1 MPIRSVCLQEA
12 PAGAE
17 EEADPNPEPDSASA
31 RAAAQRK
38 YICVCLCDTSRRA
51 AGGLAAGMGR
61 RICCLSHHC
70 SPGGCNLCACPLK
83 IHTHRTLAHRTQD
96 AGEAFFANS
105 FGHCLWRHL
114 GVKLCRLA
122 LLLPLL
128 LLLLLLRADSL
139 FGKTRF
145 MWPLARNS
153 NNKSHSK
160 WPWLLCDATDAQ
172 PTYQPIL
179 RPSTV
184 SDSLSCSSPFK
195 RADFQQPKQTLEVC
209 KVSLVH
215 PLTWL
220 RFLVSPFVLVSHFLR
235 FKLWLDFGLGL
246 GLGLG

>member
-1 MPIRSVCLQEA
+1 M
-12 PAGAE
+12 
-17 EEADPNPEPDSASA
+17 
-31 RAAAQRK
+31 
-38 YICVCLCDTSRRA
+38 
-51 AGGLAAGMGR
+51 
-61 RICCLSHHC
+61 SHHC

-83 IHTHRTLAHRTQD
+83 IHTHRTLAQTAQD

-114 GVKLCRLA
+114 AVKLSLA
-122 LLLPLL
+122 
-128 LLLLLLRADSL
+128 LLLLLRADSL

-160 WPWLLCDATDAQ
+160 WPWMLRDATDACQ
-172 PTYQPIL
+172 PACQPAP
-179 RPSTV
+179 PSLPISPPSYAPPLV
-184 SDSLSCSSPFK
+184 PDLLSCSSPFK

-246 GLGLG
+246 G

>member
-1 MPIRSVCLQEA
+1 MLLEPPLLTWRLQFM
-12 PAGAE
+12 
-17 EEADPNPEPDSASA
+17 
-31 RAAAQRK
+31 
-38 YICVCLCDTSRRA
+38 CV
-51 AGGLAAGMGR
+51 
-61 RICCLSHHC
+61 
-70 SPGGCNLCACPLK
+70 PLK
-83 IHTHRTLAHRTQD
+83 NSHTPHTAQD

-160 WPWLLCDATDAQ
+160 WPWLLCDATDACLPRPSQ

-179 RPSTV
+179 CPSSV

-246 GLGLG
+246 GLG